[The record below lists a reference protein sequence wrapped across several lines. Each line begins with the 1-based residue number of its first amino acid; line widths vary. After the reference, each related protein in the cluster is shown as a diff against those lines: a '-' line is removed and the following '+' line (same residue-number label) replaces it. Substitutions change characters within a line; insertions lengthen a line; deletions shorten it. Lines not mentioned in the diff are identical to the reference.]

1 MESGKKMLVVPSQVS
16 VKLASA
22 SINKIGRYKMKLTSR
37 QKENEKKMSG
47 WKTQSNIP

>member
-1 MESGKKMLVVPSQVS
+1 MLVVPSQAS

-37 QKENEKKMSG
+37 QKENGKVSG